1 MEDYMKKIVLASNNK
16 HKIKE
21 FRKILS
27 DFEIVTMTEVG
38 YVDDIEENGNS
49 FFENA
54 MIKAQAVMEY
64 LKEKGEECAVIADD
78 SGICVTALNG
88 APGIYSARYSGDH
101 DFVANRRKIIQE
113 LNGVEDRTAYFNCT
127 LVMLYPSGE
136 YKTVDGR
143 VYGVITT
150 EEVGDTSF
158 GYDCMFLPGEIRK
171 TFGEATEDE
180 KNRVSHRGRAL
191 EKLKKLISEDNN

>member
-1 MEDYMKKIVLASNNK
+1 MEKIVLASNNK
-16 HKIKE
+16 HKIEE
-21 FRKILS
+21 FKDILS
-27 DFEIVTMTEVG
+27 DYEIVTMAEMGFT
-38 YVDDIEENGNS
+38 DDIEEDGTS

-54 MIKAQAVMEY
+54 MIKAKAVMDY
-64 LKEKGEECAVIADD
+64 LKGKSMECPVIADD
-78 SGICVTALNG
+78 SGLCVSELNG

-101 DFVANRRKIIQE
+101 DFVANRKKIFEE

-150 EEVGDTSF
+150 EEIGDTSF
-158 GYDCMFLPGEIRK
+158 GYDCMFLPGELRK
-171 TFGEATEDE
+171 TFGEATAEE
-180 KNRVSHRGRAL
+180 KNSVSHRGRAIK
-191 EKLKKLISEDNN
+191 KLKELL